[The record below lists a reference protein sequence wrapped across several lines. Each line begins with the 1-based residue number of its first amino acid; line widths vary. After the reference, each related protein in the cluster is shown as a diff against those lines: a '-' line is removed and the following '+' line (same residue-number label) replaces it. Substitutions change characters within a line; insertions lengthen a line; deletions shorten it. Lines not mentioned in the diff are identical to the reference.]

1 MLHDISKKWK
11 VGPFSAK
18 PFEFFFGSPMGAFSK
33 EVVDKLS
40 NKTQKIRVIHD
51 LSWPPEHSVNS
62 FIAPDVSSVQYINL
76 DVAIRMVKNA
86 GQNCLMAKTD
96 LRDAYKQIGVHP
108 EDWLG
113 TTWINDSGTTEY
125 FYDTVLPFGC
135 RSSAALFDKFA
146 TGLEFI
152 IFQNG
157 VTQMFRLCDCDV
169 KYM

>member
-1 MLHDISKKWK
+1 M
-11 VGPFSAK
+11 GPFSAQ
-18 PFEFFFGSPMGAFSK
+18 PFEFFVCSP

-76 DVAIRMVKNA
+76 DVAIRMVKRA
-86 GQNCLMAKTD
+86 GQIYFMAKID

-108 EDWLG
+108 EDWPLLG

-152 IFQNG
+152 MFQNG
-157 VTQMFRLCDCDV
+157 VTQMFR
-169 KYM
+169 